1 MTAQLLSLSLSLSSP
16 SPYLAAYSYT
26 PESHPPWQEPASPQ
40 AITFW
45 VESMVGGEA
54 PLRWMLSRSASADVD
69 PYAQQE
75 PQ

>member
-1 MTAQLLSLSLSLSSP
+1 
-16 SPYLAAYSYT
+16 
-26 PESHPPWQEPASPQ
+26 
-40 AITFW
+40 
-45 VESMVGGEA
+45 MVGGEA